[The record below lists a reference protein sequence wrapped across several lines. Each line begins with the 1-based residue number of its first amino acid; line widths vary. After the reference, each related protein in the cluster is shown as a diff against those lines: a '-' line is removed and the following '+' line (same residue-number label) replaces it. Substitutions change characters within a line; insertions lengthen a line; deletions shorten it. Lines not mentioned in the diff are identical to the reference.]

1 MTLNKHK
8 KLEYVKQILE
18 EIKNGSIDDKEDS
31 ILIEVAL
38 QFVDDLKGRNQG
50 YCTWHHHC

>member
-18 EIKNGSIDDKEDS
+18 EVKNGSIDDKEDS

-38 QFVDDLKGRNQG
+38 QFVDDLKEGTPNG
-50 YCTWHHHC
+50 DN